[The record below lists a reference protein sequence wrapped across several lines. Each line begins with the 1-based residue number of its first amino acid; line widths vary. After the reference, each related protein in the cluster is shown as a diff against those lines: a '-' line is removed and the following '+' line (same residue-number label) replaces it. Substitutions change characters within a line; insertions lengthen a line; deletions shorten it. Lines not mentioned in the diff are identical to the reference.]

1 MSNKIEEVYGKNLFH
16 DEVLKERLPA
26 ETYEALQRTIQDG
39 AELEPQTADVIADA
53 MMKWAV
59 ERGATHYTHWF
70 QPLTGITAEKH
81 ESFIEPD
88 EKGGVA
94 RASVSSKANRMRRL
108 FPRGACAP
116 HLRRAATPRGT
127 VPLPPS

>member
-59 ERGATHYTHWF
+59 ERGY
-70 QPLTGITAEKH
+70 QPAFL
-81 ESFIEPD
+81 D
-88 EKGGVA
+88 EVIP
-94 RASVSSKANRMRRL
+94 NTIH
-108 FPRGACAP
+108 F
-116 HLRRAATPRGT
+116 
-127 VPLPPS
+127 

>member
-59 ERGATHYTHWF
+59 ERGATHY
-70 QPLTGITAEKH
+70 PLVSAFDRH
-81 ESFIEPD
+81 H
-88 EKGGVA
+88 GGKA
-94 RASVSSKANRMRRL
+94 RIL
-108 FPRGACAP
+108 Y
-116 HLRRAATPRGT
+116 
-127 VPLPPS
+127 